1 MAQLPVV
8 VNIDSKTLLDS
19 LNSSKQIDEKTVRHL
34 IAWIKQQKDEEK
46 TIQSINWVK
55 SAEQIADVF
64 TKKNAKT
71 DDILNVVTQGNL
83 MTH

>member
-71 DDILNVVTQGNL
+71 EYILNVVTQGNL